1 MSIKCNH
8 LVPAYEQNKKCISS
22 DPNIRMHF
30 WIPTGHI
37 EAKINNTIQV
47 DFMCKYC
54 EKRVTNFL
62 EKEDYELNK
71 RLLGA

>member
-1 MSIKCNH
+1 
-8 LVPAYEQNKKCISS
+8 
-22 DPNIRMHF
+22 MHF

-54 EKRVTNFL
+54 ERRVTSFL
-62 EKEDYELNK
+62 DKEEYELNK

>member
-8 LVPAYEQNKKCISS
+8 LVIKHEQNRKCSS
-22 DPNIRMHF
+22 EPGSKTHY

-37 EAKINNTIQV
+37 EAKFNNLIQI

-54 EKRVTNFL
+54 DKRTINFL
-62 EKEDYELNK
+62 TQQEYDTNK
-71 RLLGA
+71 RLLGVN